1 MTPTLGYVAFF
12 LAFGFGTWAL
22 YGRITERRGIQKSL
36 RGVRA
41 IEIEG
46 ADLRRRELAIP
57 LVSRVVVPGFKRV
70 GTFAHRVTPAASID
84 RLSKLLAYSG
94 GPAGWDAERVLAAK
108 VVVGAVFL
116 SATFLL
122 SVGGTGISP
131 LRLPLLAVLMGA
143 VGYYI
148 PDVILR
154 SRAQARQEA
163 IRRALPDSLDLLSIT
178 VEAGLGFDAAIQRV
192 SREIGGPLGQELH
205 RVVQEMQLGRSRT
218 DTFRD
223 LAERSEVEELR
234 SFVVSMVQADVFGLS
249 VANALAV
256 QAREMRIK
264 RRQRA
269 EERAHKIPVK
279 IVLPLMFCI
288 FPALFVVII
297 GPAAIRISQ
306 SFGG

>member
-1 MTPTLGYVAFF
+1 MTPTLGYIAFF

-22 YGRITERRGIQKSL
+22 YGRIAERRGIQRSL

-57 LVSRVVVPGFKRV
+57 LVSRVIVPGFKRV

-84 RLSKLLAYSG
+84 RLAKLLAYAG
-94 GPAGWDAERVLAAK
+94 GPAGWDAERVLATK
-108 VVVGAVFL
+108 VVFGGSFL

-122 SVGGTGISP
+122 SPALEISA

-143 VGYYI
+143 LGYYI

-205 RVVQEMQLGRSRT
+205 RVVQEMQLGRART

-306 SFGG
+306 SFTM